1 VSAVRPVAA
10 ATQSL
15 ALIQQST
22 RDHTRIARAIA
33 ARDAER
39 AALHLD
45 HIEETTRAGH
55 EGGIDGACPPHPPLS
70 TDPAAAGACASL
82 VTTER

>member
-1 VSAVRPVAA
+1 VAA

-22 RDHTRIARAIA
+22 RGHTRIARAIA

-45 HIEETTRAGH
+45 HIEETTRACH
-55 EGGIDGACPPHPPLS
+55 EGEITALACLTRP
-70 TDPAAAGACASL
+70 
-82 VTTER
+82 

>member
-1 VSAVRPVAA
+1 MVSAARPVAA

-45 HIEETTRAGH
+45 HIEEMTRRAMKAEITALARLTRA
-55 EGGIDGACPPHPPLS
+55 
-70 TDPAAAGACASL
+70 
-82 VTTER
+82 